1 MTPPGK
7 PVRQGRRAVVFT
19 IIALWILFLG
29 GLALWTANPVTLNQ
43 GQLQLARRTGAVV
56 TAQVIDPAKER
67 VRIDEVLAVAP
78 LAAHKPAAGDELVVH
93 DLAQSKPA
101 KGEHILLPLVP
112 EPNDQ
117 LFTVAPVWGGAGRG
131 YPATPPVIEEA
142 KKMLAER

>member
-1 MTPPGK
+1 M
-7 PVRQGRRAVVFT
+7 RQGRRAVVFT

-112 EPNDQ
+112 EPND
-117 LFTVAPVWGGAGRG
+117 
-131 YPATPPVIEEA
+131 
-142 KKMLAER
+142 